1 MSTEGF
7 LQVLPD
13 AMSSGGGTE
22 PKGHGFMPRPHAFSP
37 SILGGLEVLSS
48 PRSAT
53 FAAHG
58 ASHRTVDSWGHT
70 GRHEEGSRLSGS
82 DLLIR
87 PLAAGTL
94 ELHQSHQP

>member
-1 MSTEGF
+1 
-7 LQVLPD
+7 
-13 AMSSGGGTE
+13 
-22 PKGHGFMPRPHAFSP
+22 MPSP
-37 SILGGLEVLSS
+37 QAYWGGLEVLSS
-48 PRSAT
+48 PRSVT

-70 GRHEEGSRLSGS
+70 GRREEGSRLSGS